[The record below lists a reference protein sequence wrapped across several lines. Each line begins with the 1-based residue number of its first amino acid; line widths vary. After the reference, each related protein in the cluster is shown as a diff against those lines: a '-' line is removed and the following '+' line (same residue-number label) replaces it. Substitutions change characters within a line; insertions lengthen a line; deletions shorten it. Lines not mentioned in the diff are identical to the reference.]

1 MKKVKF
7 LLPITIL
14 LLILL
19 VSSSFLV
26 GCASSSTPSPSASK
40 PAPAASPSP
49 SSNTIRI
56 GVLVALTGWFSSF
69 DVLEWQEAQLAAQLI
84 NQGKWLND
92 TPGITVNGKQ
102 YQVEVIPADIQ
113 STATGVASAATKL
126 VYEDKV
132 QFIAGPAAFF
142 ASACSNITEPNKVLR
157 AISFTTFTPG
167 EFGKDTPYTFLA
179 HNATLEHAIIAMD
192 YLKKTYPNVKSVVLI
207 NADDGAIPY
216 MTPIV
221 KKLLADNG
229 ITVMGDTIGFPNE
242 MVDFSPVAAKILS
255 LKPDAM
261 FFVNGLPV
269 HMGSILKLVR
279 AAGSQIPFVTGS
291 SAAGEDVLPVSG
303 KDAASNFCSTG
314 ITADLMNDPA
324 TTPLMKEIVKQLT
337 ATYGKQ
343 RSIHLQ
349 VFNSIW
355 EINEAIQAAQSFD
368 PTVVKNKWA
377 GMDTIM
383 TPYGAGH
390 IGGLQTYGLNQA
402 VSHPEPVVVLDKG
415 EIKSGGYIDPG
426 KQP

>member
-1 MKKVKF
+1 M
-7 LLPITIL
+7 LPVTIL
-14 LLILL
+14 LLIVL
-19 VSSSFLV
+19 VSALFLV
-26 GCASSSTPSPSASK
+26 GCASSA
-40 PAPAASPSP
+40 P
-49 SSNTIRI
+49 SSPTKPPQTSAAPPPSQTATNTSNTLRI

-291 SAAGEDVLPVSG
+291 SAAGEDILPVSG

-324 TTPLMKEIVKQLT
+324 TTPLM
-337 ATYGKQ
+337 
-343 RSIHLQ
+343 
-349 VFNSIW
+349 
-355 EINEAIQAAQSFD
+355 
-368 PTVVKNKWA
+368 
-377 GMDTIM
+377 
-383 TPYGAGH
+383 
-390 IGGLQTYGLNQA
+390 
-402 VSHPEPVVVLDKG
+402 
-415 EIKSGGYIDPG
+415 
-426 KQP
+426 